1 MINNT
6 TFTHI
11 FRTYKPITT
20 YSQRC
25 QYEIDFQSESPEYI
39 ELRKNV
45 YAVAVEFLELGK
57 SWRRTERG
65 SDSFFVRS
73 IYIIRIYWQ
82 LSLANLYVIK
92 YIFEIKEKF
101 VFLEVLFCTI
111 LTYIASILLLFQY
124 FPVFQQQ

>member
-1 MINNT
+1 MINDT
-6 TFTHI
+6 AFTHI

-20 YSQRC
+20 NSQRC
-25 QYEIDFQSESPEYI
+25 QYAIDFQSEYPEYI

-45 YAVAVEFLELGK
+45 DAVTVEFLELEE

-82 LSLANLYVIK
+82 LLRANLYVIK

-101 VFLEVLFCTI
+101 VFL
-111 LTYIASILLLFQY
+111 
-124 FPVFQQQ
+124 